1 MTSGVVTVE
10 REMGCTRDECLAW
23 LRGMGGLVPSEG
35 PREVSVHL
43 DEGSVV
49 VDLTEREARRIG
61 AVSIPVLHVV
71 FRFVGVERPA
81 REAFLAAFDARTH
94 RGGG

>member
-23 LRGMGGLVPSEG
+23 LRGMSVLVPSEG
-35 PREVSVHL
+35 QREVSFHL

-49 VDLTEREARRIG
+49 VDLTERDARRIG
-61 AVSIPVLHVV
+61 AVSIPVLYVV
-71 FRFVGVERPA
+71 FRFDGVDRHT
-81 REAFLAAFDARTH
+81 REAFMAAFDTRTH